1 MKKFFGG
8 QLGVP
13 EPSGM
18 GIGKMIMYAL
28 IAVVLIYVM
37 YKAFKPCPPTL
48 LKKEGFS
55 AGCPCNKKKSSSSSV
70 WRSLM

>member
-18 GIGKMIMYAL
+18 GIGKMIMYAV
-28 IAVVLIYVM
+28 IAIVLVYVM
-37 YKAFKPCPPTL
+37 YKAFKPCPPAL
-48 LKKEGFS
+48 AQKEKF
-55 AGCPCNKKKSSSSSV
+55 GCPCNKKKSSSV
-70 WRSLM
+70 WTPLM

>member
-55 AGCPCNKKKSSSSSV
+55 AGCPCNKKKS
-70 WRSLM
+70 WHSLM

>member
-18 GIGKMIMYAL
+18 GIGKMIMYAV
-28 IAVVLIYVM
+28 IAIVLIYVM
-37 YKAFKPCPPTL
+37 YKAFKPCPPTV

-55 AGCPCNKKKSSSSSV
+55 GCPCKDKKKSSSV
-70 WRSLM
+70 WTPLM

>member
-13 EPSGM
+13 ESSGM
-18 GIGKMIMYAL
+18 GIGKMLMYAVVA
-28 IAVVLIYVM
+28 IVLIYVL
-37 YKAFKPCPPTL
+37 YKAFIPCPPTL

-55 AGCPCNKKKSSSSSV
+55 GCPCNKKKSSSSSV

>member
-18 GIGKMIMYAL
+18 GIGKMIMYAV
-28 IAVVLIYVM
+28 IGIVLIYVL

-48 LKKEGFS
+48 LKKEKFS
-55 AGCPCNKKKSSSSSV
+55 AGCPCNKKKSSSV
-70 WRSLM
+70 WTPLM

>member
-18 GIGKMIMYAL
+18 GIGKMIMYA
-28 IAVVLIYVM
+28 IVAIVLIYVL
-37 YKAFKPCPPTL
+37 YKAFKPCPPTV
-48 LKKEGFS
+48 LKKEGFAS
-55 AGCPCNKKKSSSSSV
+55 GCPCQDKKKSSSV
-70 WRSLM
+70 WTPLM

>member
-28 IAVVLIYVM
+28 IAVVLIYVL
-37 YKAFKPCPPTL
+37 YKAFKPCPSAL
-48 LKKEGFS
+48 LKKEKF
-55 AGCPCNKKKSSSSSV
+55 GCPCNDKKKTSSV
-70 WRSLM
+70 WHSLM

>member
-13 EPSGM
+13 ESSGM

-28 IAVVLIYVM
+28 GALVLIFIL
-37 YKAFKPCPPTL
+37 YKAFKPCPPTV

-55 AGCPCNKKKSSSSSV
+55 SGCPCQNKKKSSSI
-70 WRSLM
+70 WYPLM

>member
-28 IAVVLIYVM
+28 IAIVLIYVM

-48 LKKEGFS
+48 LKKEGF
-55 AGCPCNKKKSSSSSV
+55 AGGCPCNKKKSSSSSV

>member
-8 QLGVP
+8 QLGVSESP
-13 EPSGM
+13 GM
-18 GIGKMIMYAL
+18 GIGKMAMYAL
-28 IAVVLIYVM
+28 GVLVILYVL

-55 AGCPCNKKKSSSSSV
+55 TGCPCQNKKKSSSV
-70 WRSLM
+70 WLPL